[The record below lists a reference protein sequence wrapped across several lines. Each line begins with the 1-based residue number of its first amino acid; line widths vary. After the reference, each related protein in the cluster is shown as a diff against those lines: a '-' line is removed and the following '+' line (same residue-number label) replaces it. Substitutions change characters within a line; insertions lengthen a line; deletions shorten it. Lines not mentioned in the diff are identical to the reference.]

1 MPKSIESITPPERG
15 KLTWAQQTYYQAK
28 YGIIEADQPEVG
40 LSETRSERKVLG
52 SNDRLQR
59 ILAQSRVNVTSC
71 RPNGTLIHTGPDGS
85 AVLTNEIGWGLPN
98 PEPTDLY
105 IELDDRY
112 MCYWEISQ
120 ATWTPEAPYWATCLD
135 Y

>member
-1 MPKSIESITPPERG
+1 MSKSIESITPLNGGNSLGHSKHTTRPNMELSRLTSQRLTCP
-15 KLTWAQQTYYQAK
+15 KLVPK
-28 YGIIEADQPEVG
+28 D
-40 LSETRSERKVLG
+40 KVLG

-59 ILAQSRVNVTSC
+59 ILALSRVNVTSC

-112 MCYWEISQ
+112 MCYWEITQ